1 MPQSNWLAT
10 GSGLRAS
17 LGSENRR
24 STTPTTGRLSTRTTG
39 TQACSTRAM
48 QTPSPKKWSRL
59 QTVTSPMSSLS
70 PTTTGFAA
78 GLQVSASGSSRT
90 VRSPKRSRPTT
101 TLWSR
106 WTATPFWTKRITPI
120 ESTKQRSKTSV
131 MPHGGLSTNTNCLMV
146 GRARSSRGSG
156 TIARAPSRTVTIEA
170 VTPKRETYGQRST
183 PWDMSGSRTDLADTT
198 GVGVKNTHPNGVQ
211 DDRHHRPARRR
222 DDPGCSGLLLLGV
235 GGRTRRVGLFVLPWN
250 RDHQG
255 LPEAGSR
262 HTARADPTLRHQAG
276 TSVGTGRRCDVLL
289 HGDHRGRVGGCPVL
303 RPHGLSW
310 SRHRSR
316 RRLRRQYRHRQG
328 QARKRYRR
336 IAFLLRVQRVRRP
349 GA

>member
-1 MPQSNWLAT
+1 MS
-10 GSGLRAS
+10 SLRAM
-17 LGSENRR
+17 
-24 STTPTTGRLSTRTTG
+24 TTGRSDTCT
-39 TQACSTRAM
+39 AF
-48 QTPSPKKWSRL
+48 P
-59 QTVTSPMSSLS
+59 
-70 PTTTGFAA
+70 
-78 GLQVSASGSSRT
+78 SGSTET
-90 VRSPKRSRPTT
+90 VRSPKHSAPTT

-131 MPHGGLSTNTNCLMV
+131 TLHGGLSTNTNCLMV
-146 GRARSSRGSG
+146 GRAMSSRGSG
-156 TIARAPSRTVTIEA
+156 TIARVRWRIVTTKA
-170 VTPKRETYGQRST
+170 VTRKRTTFGKRSM

-222 DDPGCSGLLLLGV
+222 DDPGCSGLVLLGV

-289 HGDHRGRVGGCPVL
+289 HGDHRGRVGGCLVL

-316 RRLRRQYRHRQG
+316 RRLRRQYRRRQG

-336 IAFLLRVQRVRRP
+336 
-349 GA
+349 

>member
-1 MPQSNWLAT
+1 
-10 GSGLRAS
+10 
-17 LGSENRR
+17 
-24 STTPTTGRLSTRTTG
+24 
-39 TQACSTRAM
+39 
-48 QTPSPKKWSRL
+48 
-59 QTVTSPMSSLS
+59 MSSLS
-70 PTTTGFAA
+70 PMTTGRSDMSMAFR
-78 GLQVSASGSSRT
+78 SGSTET

-106 WTATPFWTKRITPI
+106 WTATRSWMKRITRNGNLKRPW
-120 ESTKQRSKTSV
+120 KTSV
-131 MPHGGLSTNTNCLMV
+131 MPHGGLSMNTNCLIV

-156 TIARAPSRTVTIEA
+156 TTARAPSRTVTIEA
-170 VTPKRETYGQRST
+170 ATPKRETYGQRSM

-235 GGRTRRVGLFVLPWN
+235 GGLTRRIGLFVLPWN

-255 LPEAGSR
+255 LPEAGS
-262 HTARADPTLRHQAG
+262 HHAARADPTLRHQAG
-276 TSVGTGRRCDVLL
+276 TIVGTGRRCDVLL
-289 HGDHRGRVGGCPVL
+289 HGHHRGRVGGCPVL

-349 GA
+349 GV

>member
-1 MPQSNWLAT
+1 M
-10 GSGLRAS
+10 
-17 LGSENRR
+17 
-24 STTPTTGRLSTRTTG
+24 TTGRSD
-39 TQACSTRAM
+39 
-48 QTPSPKKWSRL
+48 
-59 QTVTSPMSSLS
+59 MSMA
-70 PTTTGFAA
+70 FR
-78 GLQVSASGSSRT
+78 SGSTET

-106 WTATPFWTKRITPI
+106 WTATRSSTKGITPI

-131 MPHGGLSTNTNCLMV
+131 TLHGGLSTNTNCLMV
-146 GRARSSRGSG
+146 GRAMSSRGSG
-156 TIARAPSRTVTIEA
+156 TTARAPSKIVTTKGAI
-170 VTPKRETYGQRST
+170 PKRTISGQHSM
-183 PWDMSGSRTDLADTT
+183 PWEMSESRTDLADTT

-276 TSVGTGRRCDVLL
+276 TSVGTERRGAVLL

-336 IAFLLRVQRVRRP
+336 FAFLLRVQRVRRP
-349 GA
+349 GV